1 MITLDQWPS
10 PGRYE
15 LEKLYSEVHQKYCLV
30 QLAVPLEENATQRY
44 LQGIHTGVIDDKQ
57 LLCRAVRLDDQ
68 IIGKID
74 LNRYPAGAAEIDIVI
89 AAAHT
94 GNGYGAEA
102 LRQIISY
109 VSEQK
114 WCTAMHA
121 YVHAENM
128 HARKLFLKTGFR
140 PGRRFQADVMIPGKN
155 GYRFKTVDGYEY
167 ILYLQ

>member
-30 QLAVPLEENATQRY
+30 QLAAPLEENATQRY

-57 LLCRAVRLDDQ
+57 ILCRAVRLDDQ

-74 LNRYPAGAAEIDIVI
+74 LNRYPSGAAEIDIVI

-94 GNGYGAEA
+94 GKGTVRKRSVRSYRKYLSRNGA
-102 LRQIISY
+102 QP
-109 VSEQK
+109 
-114 WCTAMHA
+114 CMHMFTPKTCMQ
-121 YVHAENM
+121 ENC
-128 HARKLFLKTGFR
+128 F
-140 PGRRFQADVMIPGKN
+140 
-155 GYRFKTVDGYEY
+155 
-167 ILYLQ
+167 